1 MLLFTNDVL
10 EMAVAKSNCKDTT
23 IYWNERTFHRKT
35 SIKSCFFSFLDAC
48 KQLSQRPKYT
58 LLYHHENKAGIAIWW
73 RELQILLHNN
83 CFTLAQHVLCKRI
96 TADMQAHNSCCAT
109 DGSDFPGN
117 IYLLFQQLILLLT
130 TTYKS
135 FLRCLFLLI
144 SSSNPH
150 Q

>member
-1 MLLFTNDVL
+1 MRPLNTDAFLYINLPHNRWMTSAQQLMD
-10 EMAVAKSNCKDTT
+10 
-23 IYWNERTFHRKT
+23 IRT
-35 SIKSCFFSFLDAC
+35 
-48 KQLSQRPKYT
+48 
-58 LLYHHENKAGIAIWW
+58 
-73 RELQILLHNN
+73 
-83 CFTLAQHVLCKRI
+83 

-117 IYLLFQQLILLLT
+117 IYLLFQQLILLLP
-130 TTYKS
+130 TTYKG